1 MLLFHGSS
9 ELFEAFSLANA
20 GRTDRASNGALG
32 IWVSDRADIAA
43 RFGDYLYSIE
53 IGSPREK
60 VVTVRT
66 LARWHDE
73 VPDDPDEAVDFY
85 DRIRCEAIGQG
96 YDLIS
101 VEERDGSRP
110 TRIILDPERIRIVS
124 VEDLSPAPT
133 P

>member
-9 ELFEAFSLANA
+9 ERFEAFSLARS

-32 IWVSDRADIAA
+32 IWVSDSADIAA

-60 VVTVRT
+60 VVSVRT
-66 LARWHDE
+66 LVRWHNE
-73 VPDDPDEAVDFY
+73 VPDDPDEAIAFY
-85 DRIRCEAIGQG
+85 DRIRLEAIGQG